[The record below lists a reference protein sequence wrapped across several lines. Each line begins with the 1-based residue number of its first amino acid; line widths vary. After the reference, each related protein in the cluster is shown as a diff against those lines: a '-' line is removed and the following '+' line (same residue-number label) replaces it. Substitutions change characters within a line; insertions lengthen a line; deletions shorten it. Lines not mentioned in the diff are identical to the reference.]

1 MGKLGGDGQNTDAE
15 KGEKRMKRSR
25 ALVENRRNKV
35 LMALKNNGFVKVGE
49 LAEELQVSPLTIRR
63 DLQYLEDHKKLER
76 FYGGATVTDRDPEFA
91 TEQDEVKLYRKRIAQ
106 YAASLVEDGDTIFIN
121 TSATA
126 LQMIKYIKDK
136 RVTVITNNGKAIYME
151 HSSKISV
158 ILSGGEL
165 REIKEAMVGEF
176 ATNNI
181 SKVTAKKS
189 FIGCTGLSVET
200 GMTTE
205 ILSEVNIN
213 QLMLQ
218 RVTGTSYILADHT
231 KIGRNSSF
239 VSCPTAEIL
248 NIITDEKAPAEVL
261 DGFRENEIN
270 VIQVTK
276 DMQF

>member
-1 MGKLGGDGQNTDAE
+1 
-15 KGEKRMKRSR
+15 MKRSR
-25 ALVENRRNKV
+25 ALVDNRRNKV
-35 LMALKNNGFVKVGE
+35 LMALKNNGLVKVGD

-76 FYGGATVTDRDPEFA
+76 FYGGAAILSDETELSQ
-91 TEQDEVKLYRKRIAQ
+91 EQDAVKSSRSRIAK
-106 YAASLVEDGDTIFIN
+106 YAATLVEDGDTIFIN
-121 TSATA
+121 TSSTA
-126 LQMIKYIKDK
+126 LEMIRYIKDK

-151 HSSKISV
+151 HDPRVSV

-189 FIGCTGLSVET
+189 FIGCSGLNLES

-213 QLMLQ
+213 QLMFD
-218 RVTGTSYILADHT
+218 RVTDTSYILADHT

-239 VSCPTAEIL
+239 VSCPTGQIC
-248 NIITDEKAPAEVL
+248 NIITDEKAPEEIIQ
-261 DGFRENEIN
+261 GFREAGIN
-270 VIQVTK
+270 VIQVGK
-276 DMQF
+276 E

>member
-1 MGKLGGDGQNTDAE
+1 M
-15 KGEKRMKRSR
+15 
-25 ALVENRRNKV
+25 ENRRNKV
-35 LMALKNNGFVKVGE
+35 LQALKSNGFVKVQE
-49 LAEELQVSPLTIRR
+49 LADELQVSPLTIRR
-63 DLQYLEDHKKLER
+63 DLQYLEDEKKLER
-76 FYGGATVTDRDPEFA
+76 FYGGATVAEGMDGMDM
-91 TEQDEVKLYRKRIAQ
+91 EQDEVEVYRQRIAQ
-106 YAASLVEDGDTIFIN
+106 YAASLVEDGDTVFIN
-121 TSATA
+121 TSSTA
-126 LQMIKYIKDK
+126 LQMIRYIKDK

-189 FIGCTGLSVET
+189 FIGCSGLSVES

-213 QLMLQ
+213 QLMLE

-231 KIGRNSSF
+231 KLGRNSSF
-239 VSCPTAEIL
+239 VSCPTDSVL
-248 NIITDEKAPAEVL
+248 NIITDEKASEEIVG
-261 DGFRENEIN
+261 GFREHKVN
-270 VIQVTK
+270 VIQIGW
-276 DMQF
+276 DGEPMDGCL

>member
-1 MGKLGGDGQNTDAE
+1 
-15 KGEKRMKRSR
+15 MKRSR
-25 ALVENRRNKV
+25 ALVDNRRNKV
-35 LMALKNNGFVKVGE
+35 LQSLKNNGFVKVQE

-63 DLQYLEDHKKLER
+63 DLQYLEDQKKLER
-76 FYGGATVTDRDPEFA
+76 FYGGATVTDRV
-91 TEQDEVKLYRKRIAQ
+91 TEINTEEDEINLYRKRIAQ

-136 RVTVITNNGKAIYME
+136 RVIVITNNGKAIYTE
-151 HSSKISV
+151 HSSKVSV

-176 ATNNI
+176 ASNNI

-189 FIGCTGLSVET
+189 FIGCSGLSLES

-205 ILSEVNIN
+205 ILNEVNIN

-218 RVTGTSYILADHT
+218 RVTDTSYILADHT
-231 KIGRNSSF
+231 KLGRNSSF
-239 VSCPTAEIL
+239 VSCPTDSIL
-248 NIITDEKAPAEVL
+248 NVITDEKAPQEIV
-261 DGFRENEIN
+261 DGFREYEVN
-270 VIQVTK
+270 VVQVTK
-276 DMQF
+276 DGVPVDFQE

>member
-1 MGKLGGDGQNTDAE
+1 M
-15 KGEKRMKRSR
+15 
-25 ALVENRRNKV
+25 
-35 LMALKNNGFVKVGE
+35 
-49 LAEELQVSPLTIRR
+49 
-63 DLQYLEDHKKLER
+63 
-76 FYGGATVTDRDPEFA
+76 
-91 TEQDEVKLYRKRIAQ
+91 
-106 YAASLVEDGDTIFIN
+106 VEDGDTIFIN

>member
-1 MGKLGGDGQNTDAE
+1 
-15 KGEKRMKRSR
+15 MKRSR

-35 LMALKNNGFVKVGE
+35 LMSLKNNGFVKVQE
-49 LAEELQVSPLTIRR
+49 LADELQVSPLTIRR
-63 DLQYLEDHKKLER
+63 DLQYLEDQKMLER
-76 FYGGATVTDRDPEFA
+76 FYGGATVKDRVPEIY
-91 TEQDEVKLYRKRIAQ
+91 TEEDEVKMYRDRIAQ
-106 YAASLVEDGDTIFIN
+106 YAATLVEDGDTIFIN
-121 TSATA
+121 TSSNA

-136 RVTVITNNGKAIYME
+136 RVTVITNNGKAIFME
-151 HSSKISV
+151 HSSNVSV

-189 FIGCTGLSVET
+189 FIGCSGLSLES

-213 QLMLQ
+213 QLMLE

-231 KIGRNSSF
+231 KLGRNSSF
-239 VSCPTAEIL
+239 VSCPTESIL
-248 NIITDEKAPAEVL
+248 NIITDEKAPKEIL
-261 DGFRENEIN
+261 DGFREHEVN
-270 VIQVTK
+270 VMQVTK
-276 DMQF
+276 EGGLFHEEE

>member
-1 MGKLGGDGQNTDAE
+1 
-15 KGEKRMKRSR
+15 MKRSR

-76 FYGGATVTDRDPEFA
+76 FYGGATVTDRDPEFS
-91 TEQDEVKLYRKRIAQ
+91 TEKDEVKLYRKRIAQ

-276 DMQF
+276 NMQF

>member
-1 MGKLGGDGQNTDAE
+1 
-15 KGEKRMKRSR
+15 MKRSR

-35 LMALKNNGFVKVGE
+35 LLALQSNGFVKVQE
-49 LAEELQVSPLTIRR
+49 LADELQVSPLTIRR
-63 DLQYLEDHKKLER
+63 DLQYLEDQKKLER
-76 FYGGATVTDRDPEFA
+76 FYGGATVKDRVPEIY
-91 TEQDEVKLYRKRIAQ
+91 TEQDEVKLYRQRIAE

-121 TSATA
+121 TSSTA

-136 RVTVITNNGKAIYME
+136 RVTVITNNGKAIFME
-151 HSSKISV
+151 HSSNVSI

-189 FIGCTGLSVET
+189 FIGCSGLSPES

-231 KIGRNSSF
+231 KLGRNSSF
-239 VSCPTAEIL
+239 VSCPTESLL
-248 NIITDEKAPAEVL
+248 NVITDEKAPEEITEGFLEHEVNVTRVTI
-261 DGFRENEIN
+261 DGRVCEDRGFPEGLSDI
-270 VIQVTK
+270 
-276 DMQF
+276 